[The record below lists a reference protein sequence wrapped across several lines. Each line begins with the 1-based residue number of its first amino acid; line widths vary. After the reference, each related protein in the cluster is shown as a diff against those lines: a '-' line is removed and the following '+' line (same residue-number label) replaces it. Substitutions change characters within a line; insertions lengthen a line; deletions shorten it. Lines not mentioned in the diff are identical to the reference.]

1 MAQTALKFSRG
12 HLSHDEGHDVQGE
25 STWRVSVRKS
35 SVNTSTSKSRQR
47 SPASLGPAKPRFLLE
62 IPRQLLDVAKN
73 RLPATQ
79 RRLNG
84 VLVLAHP
91 EVLDLFG

>member
-1 MAQTALKFSRG
+1 MFRSDAWKESPGKKKQSRCAYG
-12 HLSHDEGHDVQGE
+12 TDLI
-25 STWRVSVRKS
+25 
-35 SVNTSTSKSRQR
+35 TSTSKSRQR